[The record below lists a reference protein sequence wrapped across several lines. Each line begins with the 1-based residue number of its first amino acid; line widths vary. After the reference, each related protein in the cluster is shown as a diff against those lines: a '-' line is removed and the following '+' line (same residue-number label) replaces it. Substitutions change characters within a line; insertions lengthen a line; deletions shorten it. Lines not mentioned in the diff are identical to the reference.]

1 MLFNQ
6 NMKVDTPEY
15 VNEFMLATNSATKIF
30 LHLGSIIIWLPMV
43 ILALI
48 CSLNLKSL
56 LTSRL
61 KKYLIFSLIVTVIY
75 TLLSIM
81 GKYPLSFRT
90 RWDISIV
97 SIYSLSLVPLIY
109 FIFYLY
115 SKLLKISVKF
125 SHNHR
130 K

>member
-15 VNEFMLATNSATKIF
+15 VNEFMLANNSATKIF

-75 TLLSIM
+75 TLL

-97 SIYSLSLVPLIY
+97 SIYSLTVPLIFY
-109 FIFYLY
+109 FL
-115 SKLLKISVKF
+115 SLKLLKISVKIF
-125 SHNHR
+125 TTPQ
-130 K
+130 